1 MIKLIAWDLDETL
14 WSGSVGEENTSLNIM
29 VRDFI
34 FFADQ
39 KGILQ
44 SIVSRN
50 DRARAVDVLRYYELE
65 EYFLYPQFTYEPK
78 HIALNR
84 IIEHFNISADTIAFV
99 DDDAFERYQVGRFL
113 PDVSVYAPTELI
125 ALKSRIGHELQG
137 YVPMQRRSVMQAYEQ
152 RVLFQ
157 ERFTGTREEFLAEC
171 KMKLIVRPMN
181 EADMD
186 RVCELASRTNK
197 MNNIRA
203 AIDRDLIKGYAAIE
217 GHYVFVCELSD
228 IFGEHGIVGVC
239 MIADGTIDVFC
250 VSCRIE
256 GRGVGTVFL
265 YATLERLATETA
277 IVNPTFKF
285 RYKNSGLNRQVLLLL
300 RILGFVAETGLVT
313 VGADAE
319 VMFIADWNAIRNSY
333 DISKSG
339 IEVLNG

>member
-14 WSGSVGEENTSLNIM
+14 WSGSVGEENTSLNII

-50 DRARAVDVLRYYELE
+50 DRMRAIDVLRSYELE

-84 IIEHFNISADTIAFV
+84 IVEHFNISADAIAFV
-99 DDDAFERYQVGRFL
+99 DDDAFERYQVERFI
-113 PDVSVYAPTELI
+113 PDVSVYAPSELI
-125 ALKSRIGHELQG
+125 KLKSRIEHELQG
-137 YVPMQRRSVMQAYEQ
+137 YAPVQRRSMMQAYEK
-152 RVLFQ
+152 RVRFQ

-171 KMKLIVRPMN
+171 KMKLIVRAMT
-181 EADMD
+181 ETDMD
-186 RVCELASRTNK
+186 RVCELAARTNK

-203 AIDRDLIKGYAAIE
+203 VIDRNMVAGYAVTE
-217 GHYVFVCELSD
+217 GQYVYVCELSD

-239 MIADGTIDVFC
+239 MIAQGTIDVFC

-256 GRGVGTVFL
+256 GRGVGSVFL
-265 YATLERLATETA
+265 YATLGRLVADSA
-277 IVNPTFKF
+277 MSNPVFKC
-285 RYKNSGLNRQVLLLL
+285 RYKKSGSNRQVLLLL
-300 RILGFVAETGLVT
+300 RILGFEVT
-313 VGADAE
+313 SQVDNE
-319 VMFIADWNAIRNSY
+319 VLFIASWDTIRNNY
-333 DISKSG
+333 DMSKSG